1 MNDSKNFIP
10 LSVPH
15 VGGNEWSYVKECLD
29 TGWLSS
35 VGSFVDDFEKKL
47 AHFVGAPYA
56 VATSNGTAALHL
68 ALLASGVQVDDEVLV
83 PTITFAATINAVH
96 YCRARPVFFDCDTA
110 LNIDIDAVERFLTEE
125 CTRRDEGVFNRTT
138 GKRVWGVLPVHIF
151 GVCVDMERLQAL
163 SSRFSL
169 SVVEDAA
176 EALGS
181 FHRTR
186 HAGTFGSVGCFS
198 FNGNKIISTGGGG
211 MVVTHSEQLA
221 TKIRYLS
228 TQAKDDA
235 LQFIHH
241 EVGFNYRLTN
251 LQAAVGV
258 AQLEQL
264 PGFIAK
270 KKSIFTRYRTEL
282 NGYRSVS
289 LIEGSSDGSYN
300 YWLTNIVLDPGEG
313 LSALD
318 MVRRLEQHNIQARPV
333 WYPNHLQ
340 KPNQGC
346 TAYRISRATEL
357 ATCVVSLPSSVG
369 LSEDDQS
376 RVIAAVKACYP
387 DGRG

>member
-1 MNDSKNFIP
+1 
-10 LSVPH
+10 
-15 VGGNEWSYVKECLD
+15 
-29 TGWLSS
+29 
-35 VGSFVDDFEKKL
+35 
-47 AHFVGAPYA
+47 
-56 VATSNGTAALHL
+56 
-68 ALLASGVQVDDEVLV
+68 
-83 PTITFAATINAVH
+83 
-96 YCRARPVFFDCDTA
+96 
-110 LNIDIDAVERFLTEE
+110 
-125 CTRRDEGVFNRTT
+125 
-138 GKRVWGVLPVHIF
+138 
-151 GVCVDMERLQAL
+151 
-163 SSRFSL
+163 
-169 SVVEDAA
+169 
-176 EALGS
+176 
-181 FHRTR
+181 
-186 HAGTFGSVGCFS
+186 
-198 FNGNKIISTGGGG
+198 